1 MYSRKSSV
9 NSTFPSLRLSVKAA
23 QALLIPSLLL
33 QMGSRKTVGIG
44 SISGLMTM
52 AVLCDDNRQWS
63 DRNNASELLNG
74 MGN

>member
-1 MYSRKSSV
+1 
-9 NSTFPSLRLSVKAA
+9 
-23 QALLIPSLLL
+23 
-33 QMGSRKTVGIG
+33 
-44 SISGLMTM
+44 M